1 MHEVAIA
8 LGTNLGDRLS
18 ELQEARSALQDL
30 RASDNWAQSSIY
42 ATAPVGCPP
51 GSPDFYNAVVI
62 FDFNGTPHELLT
74 ACKALE
80 HHQGRLIDSSQGEI
94 NAPRPIDADILYFG
108 ADRIASEKLTI
119 PHPRM
124 TQRRFVLEPLAEVR
138 PDLILPQEHKS
149 ISELLENLDSPEPP
163 LTLITK
169 DW

>member
-8 LGTNLGDRLS
+8 LGTNLGDRLL
-18 ELQEARSALQDL
+18 ELQQACRALKNL

-51 GSPDFYNAVVI
+51 GSPDFYNAVVS
-62 FDFNGTPHELLT
+62 FDFDGSPQELLS

-80 HHQGRLIDSSQGEI
+80 HRQGRLIDSSQGEI

-108 ADRIASEKLTI
+108 DKRVISEQLTI

-124 TQRRFVLEPLAEVR
+124 TQRRFVLEPLAKIR
-138 PDLILPQEHKS
+138 PDIILPKEGITISKS
-149 ISELLENLDSPEPP
+149 LENLDSPEPP